1 VAPAAEGLDA
11 QLLSLTSLRPR
22 PVVPPA
28 PAGTTWAA
36 LNPLAPLRYLRH
48 SQLLRCLA
56 LVTFFTSLQQARD
69 DCEQTRLSSPA
80 HGVFELQWCTEN
92 ILVLILFG
100 YTPGSR
106 TYIISLGSFLCKEA
120 ARADLL
126 QLTRAVICQVWLSR
140 VPSVRI
146 CRA

>member
-1 VAPAAEGLDA
+1 MAPAAEGL
-11 QLLSLTSLRPR
+11 LSPTSLRPR

-69 DCEQTRLSSPA
+69 DC
-80 HGVFELQWCTEN
+80 
-92 ILVLILFG
+92 
-100 YTPGSR
+100 
-106 TYIISLGSFLCKEA
+106 
-120 ARADLL
+120 
-126 QLTRAVICQVWLSR
+126 
-140 VPSVRI
+140 
-146 CRA
+146 